1 MKITPALLDSLESVL
16 KRAQEDWDTYYN
28 SGHGPHD
35 FGNPD
40 QWRQHVRTVKGDLRR
55 VRTFLNR
62 ASQQAGANHTTL
74 TKKGNC

>member
-40 QWRQHVRTVKGDLRR
+40 EWRQHV
-55 VRTFLNR
+55 
-62 ASQQAGANHTTL
+62 L
-74 TKKGNC
+74 TKKGTC

>member
-1 MKITPALLDSLESVL
+1 MKISPALLDSLDSVL

-40 QWRQHVRTVKGDLRR
+40 EWRQYVRTVKGDLRR
-55 VRTFLNR
+55 VRNFLTR
-62 ASQQAGANHTTL
+62 ASQPASAKQSTP
-74 TKKGNC
+74 TKKGNP